1 MELFTGLLVVIL
13 AVVFLATS
21 LFECDVIITPIK
33 GMMFGALYNDDVYDT
48 ETDHTIQ
55 IVILFISFNFLWTTL
70 NGWNR

>member
-55 IVILFISFNFLWTTL
+55 IVILFISFNFLWTTT
-70 NGWNR
+70 NG